1 MAGQDAAGTGT
12 PTPARDGPSPDA
24 DGPGAAVPGADARE
38 ADDWRIAAPWAGTDP
53 QTDQRTGPAPTGP
66 AAADPAAMRPGATD
80 PPARGP
86 APPAE
91 ARTGPQPTPPPQP
104 GTRPQPGIRPRQQP
118 GTPPQPH
125 GGPPVQPPRHQPQS
139 QRQPYPQGHPH
150 PGPDPRLQNQPGPQP
165 QVHPVPAW
173 DQQPQFPAM
182 PASPA
187 EWRYRPPAP
196 PSWWTRHR
204 RTLRA
209 LALITLLALC
219 GLIIL
224 GLVREQTGTIGLLVG
239 LGLAVLPVPLLVSA
253 FRWIDGVEPTPWRN
267 HIFAFAWGAFA
278 ATLVALL
285 TNSLATSWLITSFG
299 DAEAQPRADVLG
311 STVIAPIVEETAKGA
326 AVLLLFLFRR
336 RDFNGVI
343 SGIALAGIT
352 ATGFAFTENVLYLG
366 TAFGEDQVLGTEA
379 LHESVTAMTFFIRIV
394 VAPFAHPLF
403 TALTGIA
410 FGIVAAVPSL
420 GRTLRTLIPIL
431 GLLTASLLH
440 AIWNGSASLPD
451 FTFLFVYA
459 LFMIPVFAALT
470 WLAIWSRRLELRTVR
485 DTLPAYAAAGWFEA
499 PEPWGLASM
508 RARAMA
514 RSLARRTH
522 GPTGARTVAEYQ
534 HFATSLAMLRAR
546 AHHGSPAPDFHA
558 REQELLHHLWHRH
571 GVAGPPTASAA
582 VNLNRYRPP
591 RPPGWGGPPPAAY
604 GPRHSPAR

>member
-1 MAGQDAAGTGT
+1 VVDDEPSGARNAPPHADRPSGQGQDPAGT
-12 PTPARDGPSPDA
+12 
-24 DGPGAAVPGADARE
+24 
-38 ADDWRIAAPWAGTDP
+38 AAPQQPPAAAAA
-53 QTDQRTGPAPTGP
+53 PAPT
-66 AAADPAAMRPGATD
+66 
-80 PPARGP
+80 
-86 APPAE
+86 
-91 ARTGPQPTPPPQP
+91 PQPHSRTE
-104 GTRPQPGIRPRQQP
+104 RPQPQFQSPSQP
-118 GTPPQPH
+118 YAQP
-125 GGPPVQPPRHQPQS
+125 QPQS
-139 QRQPYPQGHPH
+139 QPYAHPH
-150 PGPDPRLQNQPGPQP
+150 IQARPQP
-165 QVHPVPAW
+165 HPHTHPVPAW
-173 DQQPQFPAM
+173 AQQPQFPAM

-187 EWRYRPPAP
+187 EWRYRPPGA
-196 PSWWTRHR
+196 PSWWHRHR
-204 RTLRA
+204 RTLRV
-209 LALITLLALC
+209 LTLVTLFTLC

-224 GLVREQTGTIGLLVG
+224 GLVQQQTGTLGLLVG

-267 HIFAFAWGAFA
+267 HLFAFAWGAFA

-285 TNSLATSWLITSFG
+285 TNSLATSWLVTSFADA
-299 DAEAQPRADVLG
+299 DAEPRADVLG

-366 TAFGEDQVLGTEA
+366 TAFGEDQLLGPEA

-410 FGIVAAVPSL
+410 LGIVAAVPSL
-420 GRTLRTLIPIL
+420 GRTLRILIPIL

-514 RSLARRTH
+514 RSLVRRTH
-522 GPTGARTVAEYQ
+522 GATGARTVAEYQ
-534 HFATSLAMLRAR
+534 HFATSLALLRAR

-591 RPPGWGGPPPAAY
+591 RPPGWSGPPSPY
-604 GPRHSPAR
+604 GPQHFPVR